1 MDHDIARAFSMILQI
16 GISILVPTFLCLFVG
31 LWLDQRWGIGS
42 TIPLLVLGILAGG
55 RNAFIL
61 AKKNGQQVKKRRSAK
76 KHMICWGNGKRESQ
90 MEKKNDQLRE
100 TVREIIIGIFACGIL
115 ELLVCFLFVGG
126 NPLEISMVKLKSM
139 AGIFMGC
146 MIAIGWFFHME
157 KSLREAMALGESGPA
172 SYQKRICISYDSGS
186 SVTFIG
192 SIDRFNPHF
201 GSTCRAFNVETSGI
215 STAVVS

>member
-1 MDHDIARAFSMILQI
+1 
-16 GISILVPTFLCLFVG
+16 
-31 LWLDQRWGIGS
+31 
-42 TIPLLVLGILAGG
+42 
-55 RNAFIL
+55 
-61 AKKNGQQVKKRRSAK
+61 
-76 KHMICWGNGKRESQ
+76 

-157 KSLREAMALGESGPA
+157 KSLREAMALGEKRAPLHIRKGYAFRMILAAVLLLLVALTDLIPILAVLAGLLTLKPA
-172 SYQKRICISYDSGS
+172 AYLQPLFHRYLLKFQRKEEMG
-186 SVTFIG
+186 
-192 SIDRFNPHF
+192 
-201 GSTCRAFNVETSGI
+201 
-215 STAVVS
+215 